1 LFFKATKR
9 KDLTLEKL
17 GINLGFLL
25 VQIFNF
31 AIIFIVLK
39 AWVYKPML
47 NMMETRE
54 KKIAQG
60 LEDARVAADARANA
74 EEDANRIIREAQ
86 SKAATVVK
94 EATTRAELLQKE
106 IESKAKDNIEAER
119 KAALADV
126 EAERIRLLSDIR
138 GDVSAIAIAAAQKLI
153 GEALDE
159 KRQHALL
166 TQFFSGV
173 QSGKVTILDNV
184 SMQGASAEVTSALPL
199 TDEEQSQIK
208 ADLKTNVGEIASIS
222 FRVDP
227 SILGGLVIR
236 VGDQVVDGS
245 VASQLSSLRQAI
257 A

>member
-1 LFFKATKR
+1 M
-9 KDLTLEKL
+9 EKL

-39 AWVYKPML
+39 AWVYGPLL

-74 EEDANRIIREAQ
+74 EEDASRIIREAQ
-86 SKAATVVK
+86 SKAASVLK
-94 EATTRAELLQKE
+94 EATTRAEALQKE
-106 IESKAKDNIEAER
+106 IEAEAKANIDLDR
-119 KAALADV
+119 KVALADV
-126 EAERIRLLSDIR
+126 EEERVRLLSEIR
-138 GDVSAIAIAAAQKLI
+138 SDVSAIAIAAAQKLI

-166 TQFFSGV
+166 AQFFSSV
-173 QSGKVTILDNV
+173 QAGKVTALDSV
-184 SMQGASAEVTSALPL
+184 SMKGASAEITSALPL
-199 TDEEQSQIK
+199 TEEEQSQIK
-208 ADLKTNVGEIASIS
+208 ADLKTNVGDIASIS

-245 VASQLSSLRQAI
+245 VASQLSSLRQSI